1 MRNSVVTALLSTLI
15 RPSTLSAYSVHTR
28 SYRALVN
35 VGRSRSISSRTN
47 TKSIPSST
55 ITMASKAEPAT
66 TTGSATLPSLSGKIQ
81 RTLDPCVVLMKDMIG
96 QYSADWKDRGG
107 IFSLAQ
113 GVVYWSPPESC
124 TTALQK
130 AVTAPAE
137 DSMLHMYGPD
147 EGMEGLRDTLL
158 NKLKD
163 ENNLADHEVMV
174 TVGANQAYMNV
185 VLTCLQDTDKCV
197 VFAPYYFNHLMAL
210 QMTLPDAGAG
220 ADNILTG
227 PSSDQGVPDLTW
239 LREQLRADS
248 SINMVTLT
256 NPGNPTGVTLD
267 RSVLEEAVE
276 MCREYNCWLVLDGTY
291 EYFTA
296 NGQPFDGCFTDPHVI
311 HIFSLSKS
319 YALAG
324 YRCGYVV
331 VSKQSGGL
339 FAEMLK
345 VQDTIPIAPSRI
357 SQVAAAGALSAGS
370 AWVREKV
377 ATLDVGR
384 QAILE
389 ALSPLPIMGGSGAMY
404 VMAKLP
410 SGGSATTDTPIDDVQ
425 IAREL
430 VRDYGVAVIP
440 GTFCGVPG
448 WIRVCYANLP
458 PEKCLEAAAR
468 LRAGIQ
474 ALTDR

>member
-1 MRNSVVTALLSTLI
+1 MRNSIVTALLSSLI
-15 RPSTLSAYSVHTR
+15 RASTVSAFSVHTR
-28 SYRALVN
+28 PHSALVN
-35 VGRSRSISSRTN
+35 VGRSISSRTN
-47 TKSIPSST
+47 SKSRNNLRT
-55 ITMASKAEPAT
+55 IVTMASTSEPTTAIAT
-66 TTGSATLPSLSGKIQ
+66 STTLPTLSGKIQ

-96 QYSADWKDRGG
+96 QYSDEWKDRGG
-107 IFSLAQ
+107 IYSLAQ
-113 GVVYWSPPESC
+113 GVVYWNPPASC
-124 TTALQK
+124 TAALTK
-130 AVTAPAE
+130 AVTAE
-137 DSMLHMYGPD
+137 STDNDLHLYGPD
-147 EGMEGLRDTLL
+147 EGMDGLRATLQ
-158 NKLKD
+158 NKLKA
-163 ENNLADHEVMV
+163 ENDLNDHEVMV

-197 VFAPYYFNHLMAL
+197 VFSPYYFNHLMAL
-210 QMTLPDAGAG
+210 QMTLSQDS
-220 ADNILTG
+220 ILTG
-227 PSSDQGVPDLTW
+227 PSSDTGVPDLSW
-239 LREQLRADS
+239 LREQLRSDS

-256 NPGNPTGVTLD
+256 NPGNPTGVLLS
-267 RSVLEEAVE
+267 RSVLQEAVD
-276 MCREYNCWLVLDGTY
+276 MCREYSCWLVLDCTY

-296 NGQPFDGCFTDPHVI
+296 SGEPFQGCFDDPHVI
-311 HIFSLSKS
+311 HIFSLSKA

-324 YRCGYVV
+324 YRCGYVS

-357 SQVAAAGALSAGS
+357 SQVAAAGALEAGP

-377 ATLDVGR
+377 ATLDTGR

-410 SGGSATTDTPIDDVQ
+410 AGSSTSTTPVDDVQ
-425 IAREL
+425 IAREF

-468 LRAGIQ
+468 LKAGIQ
-474 ALTDR
+474 ALTDNSG